1 MLWEICSIQFDRTS
15 TLFEI
20 IIILN
25 RAVMKIT
32 RQPDSEREDIID
44 RDDLHSAIRE
54 RTLKYSS
61 LLES

>member
-1 MLWEICSIQFDRTS
+1 
-15 TLFEI
+15 
-20 IIILN
+20 
-25 RAVMKIT
+25 MKIT